1 MKKIIS
7 LSLIVFLTA
16 CASNNKIA
24 NQVSTIG
31 KPGDI
36 EITNLT
42 KTKDRENSNTVV
54 RWKFNTTSDKAQQV
68 FWRCD
73 FFDANGFVVGEP
85 TRFVQATIYP
95 EQALSETCTFPSD
108 RVVDFKINFQN
119 IATNMTVYH

>member
-36 EITNLT
+36 EITDLS
-42 KTKDRENSNTVV
+42 KAKDLETSNTVV

>member
-1 MKKIIS
+1 MKKIFS
-7 LSLIVFLTA
+7 LSLILLLTA

-36 EITNLT
+36 EITDLT
-42 KTKDRENSNTVV
+42 KTKDLETSNTVV
-54 RWKFNTTSDKAQQV
+54 RWKFNTTSNKAQQV

-85 TRFVQATIYP
+85 TRFLQATIHP

-119 IATNMTVYH
+119 IATNMTVYN

>member
-1 MKKIIS
+1 MKKIFS
-7 LSLIVFLTA
+7 LSLVLLLTA

-36 EITNLT
+36 EITDLS
-42 KTKDRENSNTVV
+42 KAKDLETSNTVV
-54 RWKFNTTSDKAQQV
+54 RWKFNTTSNKAQQV

-85 TRFVQATIYP
+85 TRFVQATIHP

-119 IATNMTVYH
+119 IATNMTVYN